1 MAVAAGADPVEFRL
15 LHLKAP
21 RDVAV
26 IKAAAER
33 AGWQTR
39 PSPAGRQT
47 GDTLRGHGIAYAQRA
62 GTVVAV
68 ISEIE
73 VDRRTGRIWPRRF
86 VVAHD
91 CGLIV
96 NPETLKRV
104 IEGNIVQTTSRT
116 LFEEVTFDRNGVT
129 SLDWLGYPILEIGD
143 APESIDVVL
152 IDRPEIAPSGAGEG
166 STRPVAGALAN
177 ALFDATGIRIRRA
190 PLTPDR
196 VKAALAQLGQL

>member
-1 MAVAAGADPVEFRL
+1 M
-15 LHLKAP
+15 
-21 RDVAV
+21 
-26 IKAAAER
+26 
-33 AGWQTR
+33 
-39 PSPAGRQT
+39 
-47 GDTLRGHGIAYAQRA
+47 
-62 GTVVAV
+62 
-68 ISEIE
+68 
-73 VDRRTGRIWPRRF
+73 
-86 VVAHD
+86 
-91 CGLIV
+91 